1 MITARLGNK
10 MKGSNFKSF
19 NIQTSPTF
27 QSTFASVV
35 VQNNQLSDYGKI
47 RFTSFPSLLYF
58 S

>member
-1 MITARLGNK
+1 